1 MRMADG
7 RTRRSMLEDSFA
19 ADPRYT
25 ALLPG
30 AHVCLVDDV
39 VTTGSTA
46 DACARILKAAG
57 AAKVSV
63 LCFGASSGTRKSLSD
78 GGEDAIF

>member
-1 MRMADG
+1 GSMRMADG

-46 DACARILKAAG
+46 DACARVLKEAG
-57 AAKVSV
+57 AVRVALLV
-63 LCFGASSGTRKSLSD
+63 FGASSGYKKTEENS
-78 GGEDAIF
+78 GEEA